1 MWAEAVRPIR
11 EAGMHLT
18 THYGESGPPEYP
30 REAIEKL
37 ATERLGHG
45 VSVAAD
51 PDVTRLA
58 AERAIALEMC
68 PTSNWLTRAV
78 PTVEEHPARRLLH
91 EGVRVT
97 INTDN
102 PGLMGIDLT
111 NEYRLARTEMGFS
124 HDDLRAAAR
133 GALDASFLDPSVIAD
148 VRRRHFAWAG

>member
-1 MWAEAVRPIR
+1 
-11 EAGMHLT
+11 MHLT

-30 REAIEKL
+30 RDAIQDL

-51 PDVTRLA
+51 PAVTRLA
-58 AERAIALEMC
+58 AERGVALEMC

-78 PTVEEHPARRLLH
+78 PSVEQHPARRLLH
-91 EGVRVT
+91 DGVRVT

-111 NEYRLARTEMGFS
+111 NEYRLARTAMGFS

-133 GALDASFLDPSVIAD
+133 SALDASFLDPDVKAE
-148 VRRRHFAWAG
+148 VRRRHFTWAG